1 MLRWEKLGKIFDPRE
16 HKLSDGCTEYA
27 HYPHPLLYDG
37 FVRIYFSAR
46 ARDPGDGKYWLS
58 HVCFVDMDKTF
69 QTILHVSTHTVI
81 ELGRRGCFD
90 EHGIFPLNILRHGD
104 QVYGYTC
111 GISRR
116 VSVPADCSIG
126 FAVST
131 DDGWTFQRLGDG
143 PILTASLHEPFL
155 VADPFV
161 SRFEDRFH
169 MWYVYGVQWKRYAA
183 DLPPDRIYKI
193 GHAVSEDGISWQKEG
208 RQILADKFADESQA
222 NPAVIRFGGKYHMLF
237 CYRQSFDFRTNRD
250 RSYRIGYAHSD
261 DLVNWTRDDTSVGID
276 VTEGDWDSDM
286 LCYPDVFECDG
297 QIYLLYNGNEFGRYG
312 FGLARLTRA

>member
-16 HKLSDGCTEYA
+16 HKLSDGCTEFA
-27 HYPHPLLYDG
+27 QYPHPLLFDD

-46 ARDPGDGKYWLS
+46 RRDPGDGKYWVS

-69 QTILHVSTHTVI
+69 QTILHVSTHTII
-81 ELGRRGCFD
+81 ELGKLGCFD
-90 EHGIFPLNILRHGD
+90 EHGIFPMNVLRHGD

-116 VSVPADCSIG
+116 VSVSADCSIG

-131 DDGWTFQRLGDG
+131 DDGLTFQKLGDG

-155 VADPFV
+155 IADPFV
-161 SRFEDRFH
+161 KRFGDMFH
-169 MWYVYGVQWKRYAA
+169 MWYVYGTEWKQYSPEV
-183 DLPPDRIYKI
+183 PPDRIYKI
-193 GHAVSEDGISWQKEG
+193 GHAVSEDGISWQKTG
-208 RQILADKFADESQA
+208 RQILDDKFPDESQA
-222 NPAVIRFGGKYHMLF
+222 NPAVIRFQGKYHIFF
-237 CYRQSFDFRTNRD
+237 CYRQSFDFRTNRE
-250 RSYRIGYAHSD
+250 RSYRIGYGHSYD
-261 DLVNWTRDDTSVGID
+261 SVNWTRDDASVGID

-286 LCYPDVFECDG
+286 LCYPHVFECEG
-297 QIYLLYNGNEFGRYG
+297 EIYLLYNGNEFGRYG